1 MSQDLSNTGVVEPPP
16 RSVIVAVGVGEGA
29 AKGSQPSATTTGK
42 PVFLELGSNQG
53 DRLTH
58 LRQGLRRLLGDGR
71 LSLVAVS
78 SLFESDPVACAGGP
92 FLNAVVAVRTDVD
105 PEELLREARAAERS
119 AGRTGGRG
127 EARPL
132 DVDILFHGDVVL
144 TGDDLAIPHP
154 RLYDRPFVVAPL
166 LEVCGDARDPRT
178 GRRIRDEAGS
188 AGALREGDPTRVAG
202 PEWWSVGDAR
212 QREEGTGCPCVR
224 DGA

>member
-1 MSQDLSNTGVVEPPP
+1 MTRAVSNRVGGVVE
-16 RSVIVAVGVGEGA
+16 GA
-29 AKGSQPSATTTGK
+29 ATRSGTTIGLETEGL
-42 PVFLELGSNQG
+42 VFLALGSNLG
-53 DRLTH
+53 DRLNH
-58 LRQGLRRLLGDGR
+58 LRQGLRFLLGDGR
-71 LSLVAVS
+71 SSLVAVS

-105 PEELLREARAAERS
+105 PEGLLRQAREAERS

-132 DVDILFHGDVVL
+132 DVDILFHKDSIR

-154 RLYDRPFVVAPL
+154 RLYERPFVVAPL
-166 LEVCGDARDPRT
+166 LEVCENARDPRT

-202 PEWWSVGDAR
+202 PEWFRVGDAR
-212 QREEGTGCPCVR
+212 RRGEGT
-224 DGA
+224 